1 MSRPYDK
8 PIVIQKID
16 EITEHWADVYN
27 VHASVNKTSSDTEYL
42 TAGAVQCKRKLT
54 FEVRYFKALEN
65 IALNLQCYRVVFQG
79 VPYDIKDYDDFM
91 LKHKSVKLLGVSY

>member
-16 EITEHWADVYN
+16 EITEQWADVYK
-27 VHASVNKTSSDTEYL
+27 VHASVNKSSSDTEYL
-42 TAGAVQCKRKLT
+42 TAGAVQGKRKLT
-54 FEVRYFKALEN
+54 FEVRYFKALED

-79 VPYDIKDYDDFM
+79 VPYDIKDYDDFK
-91 LKHKSVKLLGVSY
+91 LQHNSGKLLGVSY